1 MKYILVS
8 LLLASLLQVFLW
20 LNSDNKFITPPD
32 AEDIIESLSYAPYT
46 KKNEKEMLSDE
57 EVIRDLKLLKKFTN
71 TVRFYS
77 ADDSRKVLPFVK
89 QLGMNAH
96 MGLWL
101 SGVPEDNEKEIALA
115 KTLITDYYDN
125 LASVI
130 VGNEVLLR
138 DDLKPDEL
146 VVHIR
151 DFKSFVNDIF
161 KTRKNVKE
169 QAIQDELAKIKNKR
183 KKDAKEKELRVE
195 LAKNKEHTVAVT
207 TAEIWNMW
215 LLYPDLAD
223 EVDMINIHILPYWEN
238 IKAENFEAFFN
249 EIYQKIRDVHK
260 TKPIIVGEFGWPSQG
275 YNNQGAVASPQN
287 QAMIIRRFLGM
298 AKENGFSY
306 NLMEAFDQPWKGVD
320 EGSVGQYWGIFDAH
334 RNLKFEMQGVVLVE
348 PYWFMQMV
356 AAAIIGA
363 FLTFY
368 GLRNQNINFLHAITY
383 GLAAQGIS
391 FGIVM
396 AAVYPFIHY
405 MNFGMWIMW
414 GMGSILMIPLTLI
427 TLAKANELFKC
438 TIGKPPERLIPLDLK
453 SDRVPFVSIHVP
465 AYKEQPA
472 VLEETLLALAKL
484 KYTNYEVLV
493 IINNT
498 PEEFY
503 KAPIK
508 ALCEEL
514 GEKFVYLDI
523 QCTGFKAG
531 ALNKALEFTNPECE
545 ILAVIDADY
554 VIKPNWLIDLVPIF
568 DDSKVALVQA
578 PQDHRDGDESLI
590 KTAMN
595 AEYAGFFDIGMVERN
610 EENAIVAHGTML
622 MVRKSAFDEV
632 GQWNTDTIVEDSELG
647 LRLFEAGYIGHYT
660 NRRYG
665 HGLLPDTIEA
675 FKNQRHRWAYGAV
688 QILKKHWQHFK
699 PSSKTLTRAQKHHFI
714 TGWFFWL
721 SDALG
726 PVTAVLNILWVP
738 VIIFVGVTIPTIALT
753 VPILTAFLV
762 NVIHSFVLYKTRVG
776 AKFYHS
782 TLGAIAAMSLQLMI
796 FKAVYD
802 GFVKDRLP
810 FKRTEKGGN
819 SKISIS
825 SPVKNEIILATLLLG
840 SFVAL
845 IMTNHQDIVEI
856 YVFSATILIQSVPY
870 VSAIILRLIEKSSY
884 KKETS
889 QSTNI

>member
-1 MKYILVS
+1 MKYILIS

-32 AEDIIESLSYAPYT
+32 ADNIIESLSYAPYT

-57 EVIRDLKLLKKFTN
+57 EVLRDLRLLKKFTN

-77 ADDSRKVLPFVK
+77 AEDSQKVLPFVK
-89 QLGMNAH
+89 QLGMKAH

-101 SGVPEDNEKEIALA
+101 SGVAEDNEKEIALA
-115 KTLITDYYDN
+115 KTLITEYYDN

-151 DFKSFVNDIF
+151 DFKGHVDAIF
-161 KTRKNVKE
+161 KAKHDLQE
-169 QAIQDELAKIKNKR
+169 QAIKDELAKIKNKR
-183 KKDAKEKELRVE
+183 KRAAREKEIRAE
-195 LAKNKEHTVAVT
+195 IAKTKEHTVAVT

-215 LLYPDLAD
+215 LLYPDLAN
-223 EVDMINIHILPYWEN
+223 EVDMINIHILPYWEK
-238 IKAENFEAFFN
+238 IKAENFEVFFN
-249 EIYQKIRDVHK
+249 EIYQKVRDVHK

-298 AKENGFSY
+298 AKEKGFSY

-348 PYWFMQMV
+348 PFWFMQMV
-356 AAAIIGA
+356 SAAIIGA
-363 FLTFY
+363 ILTFF

-438 TIGKPPERLIPLDLK
+438 TIGRAPERLIPLDLK
-453 SDRVPFVSIHVP
+453 SEHVPFVSIHVP

-472 VLEETLLALAKL
+472 VLEETLVALSKL

-503 KAPIK
+503 KEPIK

-514 GEKFVYLDI
+514 GERFVYLDI

-554 VIKPNWLIDLVPIF
+554 VISPNWLVELVPIF
-568 DDSKVALVQA
+568 DDAKVALVQA
-578 PQDHRDGDESLI
+578 PQDHRDGNESLI

-699 PSSKTLTRAQKHHFI
+699 PSSKTLTRAQKHHFV

-726 PVTAVLNILWVP
+726 PVMAVLNILWVP

-762 NVIHSFVLYKTRVG
+762 NVIHSFILYKTRVG
-776 AKFYHS
+776 ANFYHS
-782 TLGAIAAMSLQLMI
+782 LLGAIAAMSLQLMI

-819 SKISIS
+819 SKKALK
-825 SPVKNEIILATLLLG
+825 SPIKNEIILALLLIG
-840 SFVAL
+840 SFAAL
-845 IMTNHQDIVEI
+845 VMTNHQGIVEVYI
-856 YVFSATILIQSVPY
+856 FSLTLLVQSIPY
-870 VSAIILRLIEKSSY
+870 ISAIVLRMIEIRSY
-884 KKETS
+884 KKDS
-889 QSTNI
+889 QLAAL

>member
-1 MKYILVS
+1 MKYIISS

-20 LNSDNKFITPPD
+20 LNSDKKFISPPD
-32 AEDIIESLSYAPYT
+32 ADNIIESLSYAPY
-46 KKNEKEMLSDE
+46 KKTNNKEFLSE
-57 EVIRDLKLLKKFTN
+57 EEIVQDLTLLKQFTN
-71 TVRFYS
+71 KVRLYS
-77 ADDSRKVLPFVK
+77 AEDSQKVMPAIK
-89 QLGMNAH
+89 KLGMQAH

-101 SGVPEDNEKEIALA
+101 SPVAENNEKEVVLA
-115 KTLITDYYDN
+115 KSLIAEYHEN

-138 DDLKPDEL
+138 DDLPPEEL
-146 VVHIR
+146 IVFIK
-151 DFKSFVNDIF
+151 DFKEFTNNVLKADREAKAKASKEEIAKEKDR
-161 KTRKNVKE
+161 KTRVAKE
-169 QAIQDELAKIKNKR
+169 KAAKEKA
-183 KKDAKEKELRVE
+183 AKEKERKIL
-195 LAKNKEHTVAVT
+195 VT

-215 LLYPDLAD
+215 LLYPDLVQ
-223 EVDMINIHILPYWEN
+223 EVDFITIHILPYWEK
-238 IKAENFEAFFN
+238 IKAENFEPFFK
-249 EIYQKIRDVHK
+249 EIYKKITDAYK
-260 TKPIIVGEFGWPSQG
+260 NKPIMIGEFGWPSQG
-275 YNNQGAVASPQN
+275 YNNQGSVASPEN
-287 QAMIIRRFLGM
+287 QATIVRRFLGI
-298 AKENGFSY
+298 AKEEGFSY
-306 NLMEAFDQPWKGVD
+306 NLLESFDQPWKGVD
-320 EGSVGQYWGIFDAH
+320 EGSVGQYWGVFDANRH
-334 RNLKFEMQGVVLVE
+334 QKFEMQGEVLVE
-348 PYWFMQMV
+348 PYWFTQMV
-356 AAAIIGA
+356 VAALIGA
-363 FLTFY
+363 VFTFF
-368 GLRNQNINFLHAITY
+368 GLRNQHVNFLHAMTY

-396 AAVYPFIHY
+396 SAVYPFVHY
-405 MNFGMWIMW
+405 MNFGTWVMWV
-414 GMGSILMIPLTLI
+414 MGSILMIPLTLI

-438 TIGKPPERLIPLDLK
+438 TIGQRPKRLIPLDLK
-453 SDRVPFVSIHVP
+453 SNHVPFVSIHVP

-472 VLEETLLALAKL
+472 VLEETLVALSKL
-484 KYTNYEVLV
+484 NYTNYEVLV

-498 PEEFY
+498 PEDYY

-523 QCTGFKAG
+523 ECTGFKAG
-531 ALNKALEFTNPECE
+531 ALNKALDFTNSECE

-554 VIKPNWLIDLVPIF
+554 VIRPNWLIDLVPIF
-568 DDSKVALVQA
+568 DDQKVALVQA
-578 PQDHRDGDESLI
+578 PQDHRDGNESLL

-647 LRLFEAGYIGHYT
+647 LRLFEAGYMGHYT

-665 HGLLPDTIEA
+665 FGLLPDTIEA
-675 FKNQRHRWAYGAV
+675 FKNQRHRWAYGAI

-699 PSSKTLTRAQKHHFI
+699 PSSRTLTRAQKHHFV

-726 PVTAVLNILWVP
+726 TVTSILNIIWVP

-753 VPILTAFLV
+753 VPILTAFIV
-762 NVIHSFVLYKTRVG
+762 NVIHSFVLYRTRVK
-776 AKFYHS
+776 ANFYHS
-782 TLGAIAAMSLQLMI
+782 LLGAIAAMSLQLTI

-819 SKISIS
+819 SKKSLENPI
-825 SPVKNEIILATLLLG
+825 KNEIILASLLIG
-840 SFVAL
+840 SFIAL
-845 IMTNHQDIVEI
+845 IMTNHQRILEVYI
-856 YVFSATILIQSVPY
+856 FSLTLLVQSIPY
-870 VSAIILRLIEKSSY
+870 FSAIILRMIEISSY
-884 KKETS
+884 KKA
-889 QSTNI
+889 